1 MNPDLERLL
10 DLQDKDMALLEV
22 DGRLDEVLQEEQAL
36 DEAVGAAEAAI
47 GVAQRGVAESIRRR
61 IEVEGKV
68 ETYRK
73 LQEGRRKRIE
83 VSRPGKETTQ
93 LMAELD
99 LARQVLAREESEW
112 FRAQEAVQAQEARVA
127 DAEAQVEALKAE
139 QVAPREALSARRAEL
154 EAERAAAL
162 EARDASA
169 KAVAKPLRS
178 RYERLR
184 GSRAPVAVVPLVGD
198 ACGACYTAVPMNR
211 RSQMRMS
218 GMVDGCEECGVMLY
232 YVEVTTA

>member
-10 DLQDKDMALLEV
+10 DLQAKDQVLVAVDERLEE
-22 DGRLDEVLQEEQAL
+22 LAAEAEAL
-36 DEAVGAAEAAI
+36 DEAVRAAESSI
-47 GVAQRGVAESIRRR
+47 GVAQRSVAESVRRR
-61 IEVEGKV
+61 IEVEGRV

-83 VSRPGKETTQ
+83 VSRPGKDTTT

-99 LARQVLAREESEW
+99 LSRQVLAREESDW

-127 DAEAQVEALKAE
+127 EAEAQVEALKAE
-139 QVAPREALSARRAEL
+139 QVEPRAALEARKAEL
-154 EAERAAAL
+154 DAERAAAL

-169 KAVAKPLRS
+169 ASVPKPLRS

-184 GSRAPVAVVPLVGD
+184 GSRAPVAVVALAGD
-198 ACGACYTAVPMNR
+198 ACGACFTAVPMNR
-211 RSQMRMS
+211 RAQMRMT
-218 GMVDGCEECGVMLY
+218 GVVDSCEGCGVMLY
-232 YVEVTTA
+232 YVEAG

>member
-1 MNPDLERLL
+1 MNQDLEQLL
-10 DLQDKDMALLEV
+10 DLQEKDMALLDV
-22 DGRLDEVLQEEQAL
+22 DQRLDEVLQEEQAL
-36 DEAVGAAEAAI
+36 DEAVAAAESTI
-47 GVAQRGVAESIRRR
+47 GVAQRGVAEAVRRR
-61 IEVEGKV
+61 IEVEGRV

-83 VSRPGKETTQ
+83 VSRPGKDTTQ

-99 LARQVLAREESEW
+99 LARQVLAREESDW

-139 QVAPREALSARRAEL
+139 QVEPREALAARKQEL
-154 EAERAAAL
+154 GAERAAAL
-162 EARDASA
+162 AARDESA
-169 KAVAKPLRS
+169 EAVAKPLRA

-184 GSRAPVAVVPLVGD
+184 GSRAPVAVVALAGD

-218 GMVDGCEECGVMLY
+218 GAIDSCEGCGVMLY
-232 YVEVTTA
+232 YVEVSTA

>member
-1 MNPDLERLL
+1 MNPDLEKLL
-10 DLQDKDMALLEV
+10 DLQDKDLTLLEV
-22 DGRLDEVLQEEQAL
+22 DQRLDAALREQQEL
-36 DEAVGAAEAAI
+36 DEAVRRTEAAV

-61 IEVEGKV
+61 IEVEGRV

-99 LARQVLAREESEW
+99 LSRQVLAREESDW
-112 FRAQEAVQAQEARVA
+112 FRAQEAVQAQEARVTEA
-127 DAEAQVEALKAE
+127 VAQVEALKAE
-139 QVAPREALSARRAEL
+139 QIEPRAALASRRADL
-154 EAERAAAL
+154 EAERAVAL
-162 EARDASA
+162 ATRDASA
-169 KAVAKPLRS
+169 ETVASPLRS

-184 GSRAPVAVVPLVGD
+184 GSRAAVPVVALAGD

-218 GMVDGCEECGVMLY
+218 GTVDACEACGVLLY
-232 YVEVTTA
+232 YAERA

>member
-1 MNPDLERLL
+1 MNPDLEKLL

-22 DGRLDEVLQEEQAL
+22 DRRLDDVLAEEQAL
-36 DEAVGAAEAAI
+36 DEALTAAEGSI
-47 GVAQRGVAESIRRR
+47 GVAQRAVAEAVRRR
-61 IEVEGKV
+61 IEVEGRV

-127 DAEAQVEALKAE
+127 DAEGQVEALKAE
-139 QVAPREALSARRAEL
+139 QVAPREGIAARRAEL
-154 EAERAAAL
+154 EAERERALAARDESAAA
-162 EARDASA
+162 
-169 KAVAKPLRS
+169 VAQPLRT

-184 GSRAPVAVVPLVGD
+184 GSRAPVAVVALAGD

-211 RSQMRMS
+211 RAQMRMS
-218 GMVDGCEECGVMLY
+218 GVVDSCEGCGVMLY

>member
-1 MNPDLERLL
+1 MNPDLEKLL
-10 DLQDKDMALLEV
+10 DLQDKDVALLDV
-22 DGRLDEVLQEEQAL
+22 DRRLDAVLGEEQAL
-36 DEAVGAAEAAI
+36 DEAVRRAEAAV

-61 IEVEGKV
+61 IEVEGRV

-99 LARQVLAREESEW
+99 LSRQVLAREESEW

-127 DAEAQVEALKAE
+127 EAEAQVEALKAE
-139 QVAPREALSARRAEL
+139 QVEARAGIAARRSEL
-154 EAERAAAL
+154 EAERAVALAARNQSA
-162 EARDASA
+162 EAVS
-169 KAVAKPLRS
+169 KPLRS

-184 GSRAPVAVVPLVGD
+184 GSRTVVAVVALAGD

-211 RSQMRMS
+211 RSQMRMT
-218 GMVDGCEECGVMLY
+218 GAVDGCEACGVMLY
-232 YVEVTTA
+232 YADNG